1 MFVPPKKWTLLKR
14 KMDVYYDEND
24 SDEEYSEI
32 TKVPITDNVYENEI
46 EKPETVPKV
55 RTKLIEMQRR
65 DTKSGGRSKTHKI
78 LRN

>member
-32 TKVPITDNVYENEI
+32 TKVPITDNVYENAIEI
-46 EKPETVPKV
+46 YVKFEILWT
-55 RTKLIEMQRR
+55 L
-65 DTKSGGRSKTHKI
+65 RSYG
-78 LRN
+78 